1 MGKVIKVVIQV
12 KCLESLCLKKQ
23 FLEKSKLCYSPFLI
37 AFRNMEVHIVTC
49 PIKYQIRDG
58 SFWQKSLSIF
68 RTSAF
73 LHRSVKTNRENG
85 HISFNERSNNF
96 SQFFCHD
103 EKLKKFTRELFLI
116 QSLSIPS
123 ALARGMRLVVLF
135 VAYSRLQKRLHLH
148 NQIDEIVRE
157 THKIEMCKHQKTK
170 MTNFE
175 SILFQFKPLFEVI
188 QTIEHT
194 QKAL

>member
-1 MGKVIKVVIQV
+1 
-12 KCLESLCLKKQ
+12 
-23 FLEKSKLCYSPFLI
+23 
-37 AFRNMEVHIVTC
+37 MEVHIFTG

-58 SFWQKSLSIF
+58 SFWQKPISIF

-73 LHRSVKTNRENG
+73 LDRSAKTNRENG
-85 HISFNERSNNF
+85 HISFNNF
-96 SQFFCHD
+96 SQFFCRD
-103 EKLKKFTRELFLI
+103 EKLKKYTRELFLI